1 MEWSYIWSD
10 LLDPATLIPLVL
22 FCFLPV
28 LIVIVIFVKGIYG
41 DKKRADILTKAA
53 EYGANVDLEK
63 MAELL
68 QSRGGRGGKDSI
80 EILNRRLMWGTI
92 FSLVGLVLIVVPLIL
107 MSDYEFFVILGSV
120 IAAVGGGL
128 LIVYFA
134 TRTQI
139 IEEWRRNEHR
149 STEDKK

>member
-1 MEWSYIWSD
+1 M
-10 LLDPATLIPLVL
+10 
-22 FCFLPV
+22 

-41 DKKRADILTKAA
+41 DKKRAEILTKAA

-92 FSLVGLVLIVVPLIL
+92 FPLVGLVLIVVPLIL
-107 MSDYEFFVILGSV
+107 MSDYVILGSV
-120 IAAVGGGL
+120 IAAIGGGL
-128 LIVYFA
+128 LIVYFT

-139 IEEWRRNEHR
+139 IEEWRRNENR
-149 STEDKK
+149 STEYKK